1 MTPGERLVLERS
13 WYIVSDNLPLLIIL
27 VIGLASGNSLVTGA
41 SAVLLFMESAGF
53 GSAIVFL
60 EEKAL
65 QLGLVFLTIAVL
77 APLAVGTIT
86 SEEILNAFFTLPG
99 ILAIV
104 GGAAATYISGQG
116 ISLLTRQPHIVSGI
130 ILGTI
135 IGVIVLRGIP
145 VGPLAAA
152 GITALLLKI
161 VGHR

>member
-1 MTPGERLVLERS
+1 MGTG
-13 WYIVSDNLPLLIIL
+13 LPLLIIL
-27 VIGLASGNSLVTGA
+27 VAGLASGNSLVTGA

-53 GSAIVFL
+53 TSAIVFL
-60 EEKAL
+60 EERAL

-77 APLAVGTIT
+77 APLARGRIT
-86 SEEILNAFFTLPG
+86 TEQICDTFLTLPG
-99 ILAIV
+99 ILAII

-152 GITALLLKI
+152 GITALLLRI
-161 VGHR
+161 FGYR

>member
-1 MTPGERLVLERS
+1 MGAG
-13 WYIVSDNLPLLIIL
+13 LPLLIIL
-27 VIGLASGNSLVTGA
+27 VAGLASGNSLVTGA

-53 GSAIVFL
+53 TSAIVFL

-77 APLAVGTIT
+77 APLTRGRIT
-86 SEEILNAFFTLPG
+86 TEQICDTFLTLPG
-99 ILAIV
+99 ILAII

-152 GITALLLKI
+152 GITALLLRI
-161 VGHR
+161 FGYR

>member
-1 MTPGERLVLERS
+1 MAPGELVVPERS
-13 WYIVSDNLPLLIIL
+13 WHTVGDNLPLLIIL

-77 APLAVGTIT
+77 APLAAGKIT
-86 SEEILNAFFTLPG
+86 SDEVLASVFTLPG
-99 ILAIV
+99 ILAII

-116 ISLLTRQPHIVSGI
+116 ISLLTRQPQIVSGI

-135 IGVIVLRGIP
+135 IGVIALRGIP

>member
-1 MTPGERLVLERS
+1 VGTG
-13 WYIVSDNLPLLIIL
+13 LPLLIIL
-27 VIGLASGNSLVTGA
+27 VAGLASGNSLVTGA

-53 GSAIVFL
+53 TSAIVFL
-60 EEKAL
+60 EERAL

-77 APLAVGTIT
+77 APLARGRIT
-86 SEEILNAFFTLPG
+86 TEQICDTFLTLPG
-99 ILAIV
+99 ILAII

-152 GITALLLKI
+152 GITALLLRI
-161 VGHR
+161 FGYR